1 MPAALALA
9 NVLHTQSPRY
19 LQLKAEHC
27 QALMRMWGRW
37 RRLRLPGVAAVR
49 LLMMLVA
56 GGKQRRQP
64 WTGVG
69 GSNEVSV
76 GAAASVKQNQRLVCW
91 LRLSDC

>member
-9 NVLHTQSPRY
+9 NVLHTQAPRY

-37 RRLRLPGVAAVR
+37 RRRLPGVAAG
-49 LLMMLVA
+49 A
-56 GGKQRRQP
+56 FDDDGDACWGWKQRRQP
-64 WTGVG
+64 WRVLVG
-69 GSNEVSV
+69 CEVV
-76 GAAASVKQNQRLVCW
+76 GADCFVKQNQLVVCW